1 MYVLESNLNLYISIF
16 KKAIKSNGEIW

>member
-16 KKAIKSNGEIW
+16 KKTIKSNGEIW